1 VSLYCANIWVQ
12 HLTLKMPYHPIEDDK
27 ACVGFAA
34 GTSGIYKTW
43 RDAVKL
49 QMTSL
54 EISGKAD
61 AGREKWA
68 ELTEWAL
75 SKKPL
80 RSRAAL
86 HGTKSAAGKSFTA
99 AVDRLLVDV
108 SKKLAHTR
116 RRREDLD
123 GSPEAVGAQPPKSG
137 KFKFNVNP
145 IIN

>member
-1 VSLYCANIWVQ
+1 
-12 HLTLKMPYHPIEDDK
+12 MPYHPIENDK

-34 GTSGIYKTW
+34 GSSGLYKTW
-43 RDAVKL
+43 RDAAKL

-54 EISGKAD
+54 GISGKAD

-86 HGTKSAAGKSFTA
+86 HGKTSAAGISFTG

-123 GSPEAVGAQPPKSG
+123 GSPEPVGELPPKSG
-137 KFKFNVNP
+137 KLNVNP
-145 IIN
+145 RINYNTTNS

>member
-1 VSLYCANIWVQ
+1 
-12 HLTLKMPYHPIEDDK
+12 M
-27 ACVGFAA
+27 
-34 GTSGIYKTW
+34 
-43 RDAVKL
+43 KL

-54 EISGKAD
+54 RIFEKAD
-61 AGREKWA
+61 AGREKWT

-80 RSRAAL
+80 RSRGAL
-86 HGTKSAAGKSFTA
+86 HGTKSAAGKPVTP

-108 SKKLAHTR
+108 SEKLAHTC

-123 GSPEAVGAQPPKSG
+123 RSPEAVGAQPPKSG
-137 KFKFNVNP
+137 KFKLNVNP

>member
-1 VSLYCANIWVQ
+1 
-12 HLTLKMPYHPIEDDK
+12 MEDDK

-34 GTSGIYKTW
+34 GPSGLYKTW

-49 QMTSL
+49 QITSL
-54 EISGKAD
+54 AIFGKAD

-75 SKKPL
+75 SKNPL
-80 RSRAAL
+80 RSRATL
-86 HGTKSAAGKSFTA
+86 HGRRSATGKSFTA
-99 AVDRLLVDV
+99 GVDRLLKDV

-123 GSPEAVGAQPPKSG
+123 GSPEAVGVQPPKSG
-137 KFKFNVNP
+137 KFKLNVNL
-145 IIN
+145 IMDSLIRDK